1 MSWRWR
7 LMLVLTVS
15 VLTGCAALEKLSGK
29 ERIEEAKPNPL
40 DKIEATVEVTRNW
53 SYNVGTGSANSSFHN
68 LVPALQGDTFYAASP
83 DGYINAIDAVSGDR
97 KWRVNIDT
105 PISGAIGAGIDVLMV
120 GTPEGEVKGLSSE
133 NGEELW
139 TRKLSSE
146 ILAPP
151 AAYGGIAAVRT
162 IDGHVYGLSSS
173 DGEQRWVF
181 HRQVPTLTL
190 RGNSAPLVVDRAV
203 VVGFANGRLVAANL
217 SDGRVI
223 WDVSVAQARGVNEVE
238 RMIDIDS
245 TPVLVGSVL
254 YVSAF
259 QGSVTALALGS
270 RSVLWS
276 KEVSSYAPIS
286 ADDNNIYVSEEEG
299 KVVALDRLTGELIW
313 EQTSLLN
320 RKLSGPTSL
329 GRYVVVSD
337 FEGYAHVLRKSDG
350 QIIGRSKLSGGSLI
364 GPSIV
369 YKGAIYSM
377 NENGDLVS
385 IAVKDS
391 S

>member
-1 MSWRWR
+1 MIWIAR
-7 LMLVLTVS
+7 LAAILIFTV
-15 VLTGCAALEKLSGK
+15 VTGCATVEKLSGK

-40 DKIEATVEVTRNW
+40 PKIETSVSVIRNW
-53 SYNVGTGSANSSFHN
+53 NYNVGAGTFDTSFHH
-68 LVPALQGDTFYAASP
+68 LVPYLRADMFYAASP
-83 DGYINAIDAVSGDR
+83 DGYISAIDASSGDR
-97 KWRVNIDT
+97 KWRVNVDT
-105 PISGAIGAGIDVLMV
+105 AISGAIGVGPEVLLV
-120 GTPEGEVKGLSSE
+120 GTPEGEVKGLSID

-139 TRKLSSE
+139 SRKLSSE

-151 AAYGGIAAVRT
+151 AAYGGIAVVRT

-190 RGNSAPLVVDRAV
+190 RGNSAPLIIDRAV

-217 SDGRVI
+217 ADGRVI
-223 WDVSVAQARGVNEVE
+223 WDVSVAQASGVNEVQ

-276 KEVSSYAPIS
+276 REISSYVPIS
-286 ADDNNIYVSEEEG
+286 ADDNNVYVADEEG
-299 KVVALDRLTGELIW
+299 KVVALDRLTGEVIW
-313 EQTSLLN
+313 EQNSLLN
-320 RKLSGPTSL
+320 RKLSGPASL
-329 GRYVVVSD
+329 DRYIIVSD
-337 FEGYAHVLRKSDG
+337 FDGYVHVLRKNDG
-350 QIIGRSKLSGGSLI
+350 HIVGRRKLSGGTLS
-364 GPSIV
+364 GPPIV

-377 NENGDLVS
+377 NENGNLVS
-385 IAVKDS
+385 ISIQDS

>member
-1 MSWRWR
+1 MRWVWR
-7 LMLVLTVS
+7 LLPVLVVS
-15 VLTGCAALEKLSGK
+15 VLAGCAAVEKLSGK

-40 DKIEATVEVTRNW
+40 EKIEATVKIERNW
-53 SYNVGTGSANSSFHN
+53 SYNVGAGSAESSFHN
-68 LVPALQGDTFYAASP
+68 LVPTLRGDTFYAASP
-83 DGYINAIDAVSGDR
+83 DGYVSAIDAVSGKR
-97 KWRVNIDT
+97 KWRINADV
-105 PISGAIGAGIDVLMV
+105 PISGAIGAGIDVLLI
-120 GTPEGEVKGLSSE
+120 GTPEGEVKGLSID

-139 TRKLSSE
+139 TQKLSSE

-151 AAYGGIAAVRT
+151 AAYGGVAVVRT

-173 DGEQRWVF
+173 NGEQQWVF

-203 VVGFANGRLVAANL
+203 VVGFANGRLVAASL
-217 SDGRVI
+217 TDGRVV
-223 WDVSVAQARGVNEVE
+223 WDVSIAQARGVNEVE

-270 RSVLWS
+270 RNVLWS
-276 KEVSSYAPIS
+276 KEVSSYTPVS
-286 ADDNNIYVSEEEG
+286 ADSDNIYVSDDEG
-299 KVVALDRLTGELIW
+299 RVIALDRLTGELIW
-313 EQTSLLN
+313 EQTGLLN
-320 RKLSGPTSL
+320 RNLSGPAAL
-329 GRYVVVSD
+329 DRYVVVTD
-337 FEGYAHVLRKSDG
+337 FDGYAHVLSKSDG
-350 QIIGRSKLSGGSLI
+350 QIIGRSKVSGGRLT

-369 YKGAIYSM
+369 HQGAIHSM

-385 IAVKDS
+385 ISIKDS

>member
-1 MSWRWR
+1 MNWVSR
-7 LMLVLTVS
+7 LLPIVIVFAVS
-15 VLTGCAALEKLSGK
+15 GCAAVEKLSGK
-29 ERIEEAKPNPL
+29 ERIEEAKPNEL
-40 DKIEATVEVTRNW
+40 EKIEATVSVKRNW
-53 SYNVGTGSANSSFHN
+53 SYNVGAGTFNAVFHN
-68 LVPALQGDTFYAASP
+68 LVPGLRADTLYAASP
-83 DGYINAIDAVSGDR
+83 DGYVSAIDAISGTR
-97 KWRVNIDT
+97 KWRVNT
-105 PISGAIGAGIDVLMV
+105 EVPISGAIGVGLDVLLV
-120 GTPEGEVKGLSSE
+120 GTPEGEVLGLSIE

-151 AAYGGIAAVRT
+151 AAYGGIAVVRT

-173 DGEQRWVF
+173 DGVQQWVF
-181 HRQVPTLTL
+181 HRQVPALTL
-190 RGNSAPLVVDRAV
+190 RGNSPPLVVDRAV
-203 VVGFANGRLVAANL
+203 VVGFASGRLVAADL

-223 WDVSVAQARGVNEVE
+223 WDMSVAQASGVNEVQ

-276 KEVSSYAPIS
+276 KEISSYVPIS
-286 ADDNNIYVSEEEG
+286 ADDDNVYVSDDEG
-299 KVVALDRLTGELIW
+299 KVVALDRLTGEIVW
-313 EQTSLLN
+313 EQASLLN
-320 RKLSGPTSL
+320 RKLSGPASL
-329 GRYVVVSD
+329 SRYVLVSD
-337 FEGYAHVLRKSDG
+337 LDGYVHVLRKSDG
-350 QIIGRSKLSGGSLI
+350 QIIGRNKLSGGTLT
-364 GPSIV
+364 GPAIV

-377 NENGDLVS
+377 NENGNLVS
-385 IAVKDS
+385 ISVEDS